1 MKDISCG
8 WCNSPGNQ
16 KCIEKNLAEKGKCA
30 KNVFIHIWK
39 SLNICP
45 HDKNL
50 QKEASFNGSNS
61 ILDILQVKD
70 KTNIPLIDPLMK
82 KRLIEELKFYLKEV
96 SDNDIRL
103 SNILSAIGDL
113 KKELLKLDSN
123 PDIIDDYAGIA
134 KKVEKTE
141 EEINKG
147 NINLKFYHIYF

>member
-1 MKDISCG
+1 M
-8 WCNSPGNQ
+8 
-16 KCIEKNLAEKGKCA
+16 AEKGKCPQ
-30 KNVFIHIWK
+30 NVFIHLWK

-61 ILDILQVKD
+61 ILDTLLVKD

-96 SDNDIRL
+96 SDNDMRL
-103 SNILSAIGDL
+103 SNIPSVIGDL
-113 KKELLKLDSN
+113 EKELLKLDSN
-123 PDIIDDYAGIA
+123 PDIIHDYAGIA
-134 KKVEKTE
+134 KGVEKTE

-147 NINLKFYHIYF
+147 IVNLKFYYSYF

>member
-16 KCIEKNLAEKGKCA
+16 KCMEKNLAEQGNCSQDK
-30 KNVFIHIWK
+30 FIHLWK

-45 HDKNL
+45 HNKFLN
-50 QKEASFNGSNS
+50 KEASFDGSGPS
-61 ILDILQVKD
+61 VLESLKEKD
-70 KTNIPLIDPLMK
+70 NTKIPLIDPTTK

-96 SDNDIRL
+96 SDNEL
-103 SNILSAIGDL
+103 KLGNILSAVGDL
-113 KKELLKLDSN
+113 KKELLKLEQNTDV
-123 PDIIDDYAGIA
+123 IDDYAGVA

-147 NINLKFYHIYF
+147 NLLF